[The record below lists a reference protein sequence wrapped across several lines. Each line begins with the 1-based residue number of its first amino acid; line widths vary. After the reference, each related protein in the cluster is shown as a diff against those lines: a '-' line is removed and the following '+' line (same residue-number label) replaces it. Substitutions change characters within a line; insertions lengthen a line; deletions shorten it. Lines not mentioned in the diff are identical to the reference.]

1 VVFPAGR
8 GVGRHTTYQVV
19 CPVCGRRRL
28 AQFRGFD
35 ICSDCGWLHTQSG

>member
-1 VVFPAGR
+1 
-8 GVGRHTTYQVV
+8 V

-35 ICSDCGWLHTQSG
+35 VCSDCGWLHTSSGQDRL